1 MGRPPL
7 LPTGVCD
14 GVAVT
19 VTVVD
24 GVGLALVDGL
34 VLVEGEVLVDGDA
47 DVLGEVD
54 TDGDGLP
61 CWHGGP

>member
-1 MGRPPL
+1 MTGRPP
-7 LPTGVCD
+7 PTGVCD

-19 VTVVD
+19 DVVVD

-47 DVLGEVD
+47 DVLGE

-61 CWHGGP
+61 WWHFGP